1 MDRLDRI
8 LDTAGPLLRKVDAA
22 LGDAGAPAEHAVWGA
37 LRRVRLLPGDAVRAV
52 AALRPSDLAEAS
64 PELLATAGSCATL
77 ASELPPP
84 GDWSGTAADAYD
96 RARLHVAEQ
105 LSTGPDSL
113 GSSLHAT
120 ADLADNLIAWMQT
133 SRDAVADALAEAL
146 VSTEA
151 VALLTDNVDSAAPD
165 LAVLLLQAVA
175 DAYDRGT
182 DLLHRS
188 AELAFTH

>member
-1 MDRLDRI
+1 MDRLDRL
-8 LDTAGPLLRKVDAA
+8 LDTAGPLLRRVDAA

-64 PELLATAGSCATL
+64 PELRSTAGSYATL
-77 ASELPPP
+77 ASDLPPP

-96 RARLHVAEQ
+96 RARLGVAEH
-105 LSTGPDSL
+105 LSTGPESL
-113 GSSLHAT
+113 ESNLRAT
-120 ADLADNLIAWMQT
+120 ADLADDLTAWMQT
-133 SRDAVADALAEAL
+133 SRDGVAEALAEIL

-165 LAVLLLQAVA
+165 LAALLLLAVG
-175 DAYDRGT
+175 DAYDRGM